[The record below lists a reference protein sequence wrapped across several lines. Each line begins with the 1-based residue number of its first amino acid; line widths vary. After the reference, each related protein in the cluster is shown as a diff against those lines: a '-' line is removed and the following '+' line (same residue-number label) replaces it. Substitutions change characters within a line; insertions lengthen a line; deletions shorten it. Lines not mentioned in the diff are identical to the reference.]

1 MVARAECKSARH
13 EKNSSPSKTNTVRK
27 VTGCY
32 FSEALSLYRFVLLDE
47 IGEIRVFGSEF
58 FRQSSLMCFKQK
70 FYSARKVAL

>member
-13 EKNSSPSKTNTVRK
+13 EKNPGLSKTNTVRK

-47 IGEIRVFGSEF
+47 IGEIGVFGSEF

-70 FYSARKVAL
+70 LYSACKVAL

>member
-13 EKNSSPSKTNTVRK
+13 EKNPGLSKTNTVRK

-47 IGEIRVFGSEF
+47 IGEIRV
-58 FRQSSLMCFKQK
+58 L
-70 FYSARKVAL
+70 